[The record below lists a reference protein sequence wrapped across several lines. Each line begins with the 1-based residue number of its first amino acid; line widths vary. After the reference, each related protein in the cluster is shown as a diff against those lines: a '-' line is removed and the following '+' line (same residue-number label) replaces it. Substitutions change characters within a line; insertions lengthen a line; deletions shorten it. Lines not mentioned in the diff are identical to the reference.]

1 MVAREI
7 RHNLVGFTVAALSVL
22 LASAGLVTELGLL
35 ARHDRNTEVVLAAA
49 RLRTAMRV
57 RVLRADVQRQAAAL
71 DDEVRKIMKGLGFNV
86 LILPKN
92 QDLTDFYAA
101 GYASRFMPEGHVE
114 KLASSRVVTVRH
126 LLPILEQKAKW
137 PERDNRT
144 ILVVGTRGEVPVA
157 HKKPKAP
164 ILDRVAPGDVVM
176 GFELWNGLGLKAGDA
191 VRLLGRAFTVRLCHP
206 ERGTK
211 DDITVW
217 LNLAVAQEVLGL
229 QGKINAI
236 LALQCRCAW
245 ADLAK
250 VRAEIGKILPD
261 TQVKEFRTRALA
273 RAEARERVKTRGEE
287 TVRRAARE
295 GQEALA
301 QQQAAR
307 AALRRQME
315 HLAAMTVPVMILGAC
330 GWVGFL
336 SYLNVRRRR
345 GEIAILRAIGV
356 GSGAISRMI
365 LLRSVGLGL
374 LGAAAG
380 YPLGL
385 WAAGQLAEEIVAG
398 TAEPFGFQP
407 LVFAAVVAG
416 GVAVSAL
423 AAWPPAMSAAREDPA
438 RVLQREGA

>member
-1 MVAREI
+1 MVLREI
-7 RHNLVGFTVAALSVL
+7 RHNLAGFTAAALSVL

-35 ARHDRNTEVVLAAA
+35 ARHDRNTEAVLAAA
-49 RLRTAMRV
+49 RSRTAERV
-57 RVLRADVQRQAAAL
+57 RTLQADVQARAAAL
-71 DDEVRKIMKGLGFNV
+71 EDEMRKIMKGLGFNV
-86 LILPKN
+86 LILPRD

-101 GYASRFMPEGHVE
+101 GYASRFMPEAYVKE
-114 KLASSRVVTVRH
+114 LAASRIVTVRH
-126 LLPILEQKAKW
+126 LLPILERKVKW
-137 PERDNRT
+137 PERNNRT
-144 ILVVGTRGEVPVA
+144 ILVVGTRGEVPLA
-157 HKKPKAP
+157 HRKPKRP
-164 ILDRVAPGDVVM
+164 LRERVAPGDVVM
-176 GFELWNGLGLKAGDA
+176 GFELWNGLGLKVGDI
-191 VRLLGRAFTVRLCHP
+191 VRLLGREFTVRLCHP

-217 LNLAVAQEVLGL
+217 LNLAVVQELL
-229 QGKINAI
+229 DLPGKINAI

-250 VRAEIGKILPD
+250 VRAEIGRILPD
-261 TQVKEFRTRALA
+261 TQVKELHTRALA
-273 RAEARERVKTRGEE
+273 RAEARERVRLRGEQA
-287 TVRRAARE
+287 VRRAKRE
-295 GQEALA
+295 GRQALA
-301 QQQAAR
+301 QQQTAR
-307 AALRRQME
+307 AGLRRRME
-315 HLAAMTVPVMILGAC
+315 HLAAVTIPVMIGGAC

-336 SYLNVRRRR
+336 CYLNVRRRR

-385 WAAGQLAEEIVAG
+385 LGAGRLAEEAMG
-398 TAEPFGFQP
+398 GAAMPSGFQP

-416 GVAVSAL
+416 GAAVSAL

-438 RVLQREGA
+438 CVLQQEGG